1 MSEPQHPDPS
11 QVNKWQTLY
20 RANPGITNAQLME
33 FARDLGLEVIPPM
46 SPSPQLLHS
55 WLLQYGPL
63 WVNGISHITVI
74 AGIRSSGDQ
83 STVLVFD
90 PAAPSK
96 IHGEWRSLS
105 TWYVQDKHSGRDTS
119 RATQAVFLR
128 LSSRVGQ

>member
-46 SPSPQLLHS
+46 SPS
-55 WLLQYGPL
+55 
-63 WVNGISHITVI
+63 
-74 AGIRSSGDQ
+74 
-83 STVLVFD
+83 
-90 PAAPSK
+90 K

-128 LSSRVGQ
+128 LSSRVG